1 MKTAL
6 ESARA
11 YLDKLPAA
19 VSGAGGHKATF
30 AAACWCVRLGLDDS
44 DALALLREFNQR
56 CQPPWKEA
64 ELAHKL
70 RDARRVAGGQVRN
83 FRQAAPAVRLVW
95 KVERRVEQVTPK
107 AGTPQLSPPPPAPQR
122 LAPQPPVLEPQQP
135 GKTSKIVDTLT
146 ERHVIRP
153 SDPIPARLLP
163 ILADWTALRQHP
175 AWAGVQ
181 WPAEPPRQIGW
192 TRRGEPVYARPA
204 PARATQEART

>member
-107 AGTPQLSPPPPAPQR
+107 AGTPVSVATLTAGTPQRSPPPPAP
-122 LAPQPPVLEPQQP
+122 LAPSLAAHAPR
-135 GKTSKIVDTLT
+135 I
-146 ERHVIRP
+146 
-153 SDPIPARLLP
+153 AR
-163 ILADWTALRQHP
+163 
-175 AWAGVQ
+175 G
-181 WPAEPPRQIGW
+181 
-192 TRRGEPVYARPA
+192 RR
-204 PARATQEART
+204 

>member
-11 YLDKLPAA
+11 YLAKLPAA
-19 VSGAGGHKATF
+19 VSGAGGHRATF

-44 DALALLREFNQR
+44 DAMALLREFNQR

-95 KVERRVEQVTPK
+95 KVERRVEQANPK
-107 AGTPQLSPPPPAPQR
+107 SGSPASVARLISTGPLILPPPAPQR
-122 LAPQPPVLEPQQP
+122 LAPQPPVLEPQRPVQI
-135 GKTSKIVDTLT
+135 TNSSEFQHCVEIELT
-146 ERHVIRP
+146 ERHTLRP
-153 SDPIPARLLP
+153 GDAIPGRLLP
-163 ILADWTALRQHP
+163 VLATWKALRQHP

-181 WPAEPPRQIGW
+181 WPKIYEN
-192 TRRGEPVYARPA
+192 RPTKI
-204 PARATQEART
+204 RA